1 MVKALAGGITAAV
14 IGSGV
19 FIGGKALKQ
28 HQGDKKVITSGQ
40 EYSTQEEK
48 EGTPDSSVKEFV
60 DDNQAFIKEILALE
74 AEVPEGTEF
83 QTDINENVR
92 SVVYTSL
99 GLLCDN
105 KSFGE
110 EATNIYD
117 AVPEESIV
125 DYNNNDDGEGTISV
139 EESGTDYTG

>member
-1 MVKALAGGITAAV
+1 M
-14 IGSGV
+14 
-19 FIGGKALKQ
+19 
-28 HQGDKKVITSGQ
+28 
-40 EYSTQEEK
+40 
-48 EGTPDSSVKEFV
+48 KEFV

-139 EESGTDYTG
+139 EESGFENMR

>member
-1 MVKALAGGITAAV
+1 M
-14 IGSGV
+14 
-19 FIGGKALKQ
+19 
-28 HQGDKKVITSGQ
+28 
-40 EYSTQEEK
+40 
-48 EGTPDSSVKEFV
+48 KEFV

-105 KSFGE
+105 KSFWRGSYKY
-110 EATNIYD
+110 I
-117 AVPEESIV
+117 
-125 DYNNNDDGEGTISV
+125 
-139 EESGTDYTG
+139 